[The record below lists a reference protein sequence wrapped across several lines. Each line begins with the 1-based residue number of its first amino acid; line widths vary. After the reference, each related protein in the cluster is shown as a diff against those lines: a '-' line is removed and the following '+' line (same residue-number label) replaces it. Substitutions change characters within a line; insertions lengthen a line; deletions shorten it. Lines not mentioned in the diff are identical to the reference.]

1 MGTTSLL
8 AAASASSSLLL
19 PLVVTAPAA
28 EAAPPRAASAPV
40 TAVTLVVPS
49 CEGCEVSVH
58 SYLQGSMDFWD
69 STTKAVKDGTV
80 TFKVRTARTTGLSVM
95 VRAPWEGATGYVT
108 NVVFRYKGVQPGTK
122 VGFAQA
128 RKVNRASGCWAGTTD
143 ADVTLRVK
151 VRRVRVPG
159 EGGPVAGSIAWAAVT
174 QDWLRPLVQTWH
186 GIVGTQDVMPCK
198 AP

>member
-1 MGTTSLL
+1 MRTTSLL
-8 AAASASSSLLL
+8 AAAAASLSLLL
-19 PLVVTAPAA
+19 PVLVAAPAA
-28 EAAPPRAASAPV
+28 QAAPPRAASAPV

-58 SYLQGSMDFWD
+58 GYFQGSMDFWD

-80 TFKVRTARTTGLSVM
+80 TFKVPTARTPGLSVM

-108 NVVFRYKGVQPGTK
+108 NVVFRYRGMQPGTK

-128 RKVNRASGCWAGTTD
+128 RRLTRASGCWAGTAS

-159 EGGPVAGSIAWAAVT
+159 EGGPVAGSIAWTAVT
-174 QDWLRPLVQTWH
+174 QDWLRPLVRTWH
-186 GIVGTQDVMPCK
+186 GIIGTQDVMPCN